1 MTQQTPVPP
10 KEAKP
15 GSGPSAPMGTEKT
28 KEKEQKS
35 KGNEEPKMRPMSER
49 PVEKEEAR
57 GEEEALKDL
66 EKGKKGL
73 SDYRRKSL

>member
-1 MTQQTPVPP
+1 
-10 KEAKP
+10 
-15 GSGPSAPMGTEKT
+15 
-28 KEKEQKS
+28 
-35 KGNEEPKMRPMSER
+35 MRPMSER

-66 EKGKKGL
+66 EEGKKGL